1 MNKIITLAFAS
12 MFLVACGGGGGG
24 GGSSAGA
31 SNTTRFQETANTT
44 PIDGSVIQYVRAKG
58 IKDIGITAE
67 SSGKITFDN
76 VISGLST
83 AVLDPAVVADVV
95 SDDSETGGGI
105 DVTFREYEKV
115 LANNQT
121 LAAEILTFN
130 ISSEHLSAG
139 AWIENYSTNS
149 TFGDVG
155 IFVDGG
161 EKTTKTVVLE
171 ATGAKTYTGIALGYY
186 QDNVDVKDGVAW
198 YSTAV
203 TVTVNFGTATET
215 GTITSVSITNPET
228 YDPNFVVSP
237 GARVDLQSA
246 AITDGVGG
254 FTTGNTTAS
263 SDLGSQYRGKWG
275 SQFYYTDADN
285 KPKYIAGTFGGAGIN
300 AASDYGT
307 FIGVFLAD

>member
-44 PIDGSVIQYVRAKG
+44 PIDGSVIQYVGAKD
-58 IKDIGITAE
+58 ITDIGIVAE
-67 SSGKITFDN
+67 SSGKITFNN

-83 AVLDPAVVADVV
+83 AVLNPTDNV
-95 SDDSETGGGI
+95 SEVSESGGGI
-105 DVTFREYEKV
+105 TVTFREYEKA

-149 TFGDVG
+149 TIGDVG

-161 EKTTKTVVLE
+161 EKTTQAVVLG
-171 ATGAKTYTGIALGYY
+171 ATGSKTYTGIALGYY
-186 QDNVDVKDGVAW
+186 QDNIDVKDGVAW

-203 TVTVNFGTATET
+203 TVEVDFGTATET
-215 GTITSVSITNPET
+215 GTITSVSITDPET
-228 YDPNFVVSP
+228 DDPNIVVGS
-237 GARVDLQSA
+237 GSRVDLQSA
-246 AITDGVGG
+246 AITDVLGG

-263 SDLGSQYRGKWG
+263 ADDGSRYSGKWG
-275 SQFYYTDADN
+275 SQFYYIEGTQ
-285 KPKYIAGTFGGAGIN
+285 PKYIAGTFGGAGTN

-307 FIGVFLAD
+307 FIGVFLAK